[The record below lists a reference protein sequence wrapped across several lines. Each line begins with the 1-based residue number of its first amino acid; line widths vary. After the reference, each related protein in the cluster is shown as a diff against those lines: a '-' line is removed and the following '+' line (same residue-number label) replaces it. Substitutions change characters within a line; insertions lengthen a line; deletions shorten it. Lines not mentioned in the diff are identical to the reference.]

1 MSVNSIYKSA
11 EGERKVMAMY
21 DAVLAKWPAPH
32 DDLKI
37 ATRCG
42 QTFVIAGGIPSN
54 PPLIL
59 LQGASSNAL
68 SWGGDFPRFSAHYRV
83 YAVDIPG
90 DPGRSAA
97 VRPDWN
103 SPAYAEWLDDLL
115 TGLKIK
121 KVRLVGLSQGGWN
134 ALKFATYRPDRVEKL
149 VLLTPSG
156 IINAKFSFLV
166 KAVIYS
172 ILGKRGADALN
183 RVVAGDCPV
192 DEFTR
197 QYMDTIMN
205 NFKSRI
211 GKLDLF
217 TDAELKCLTMP
228 VFFIGGRQ
236 DNLQDVVKVE
246 GRLKRLVPEL
256 YSKIYPD
263 QGHVLINQAEVI
275 LPFLKGAK

>member
-1 MSVNSIYKSA
+1 MSNDSIYKSA
-11 EGERKVMAMY
+11 EGERRVMAMY

-32 DDLKI
+32 DDLYVP
-37 ATRCG
+37 TRYG
-42 QTFVIAGGIPSN
+42 QTFVIAGGSPSN

-59 LQGASSNAL
+59 LHGASSNAL
-68 SWGGDFPRFSAHYRV
+68 SWGGDFPRFSAGYRV

-121 KVRLVGLSQGGWN
+121 KVSLVGLSQGGWN
-134 ALKFATYRPDRVEKL
+134 ALKFAIYRPDRVEKL
-149 VLLTPSG
+149 VLLTPAG
-156 IINAKFSFLV
+156 IINTKVSFLV

-172 ILGKRGADALN
+172 MQGKRGADALN
-183 RVVAGDCPV
+183 RIVAGDQPV

-197 QYMDTIMN
+197 QYMDIIMN

-211 GKLDLF
+211 GKLNLF
-217 TDAELKCLTMP
+217 TDAELKRLSMP

-236 DNLQDVVKVE
+236 DNIQNVVKVE
-246 GRLKRLVPEL
+246 ERLKRLVPHL

-263 QGHVLINQAEVI
+263 RGHVLINQADII
-275 LPFLKGAK
+275 LPFLQGI